1 MMGIRDAAY
10 PGSFDPIT
18 FGHVN
23 IVKRASERF
32 DNLYVVVVNNPNKKY
47 LFSLHERVEMVK
59 KDLDGIKNVVVES
72 FDGLLVNYLKE
83 KKIYNLIRGLRA
95 VSDYEYELQMANA
108 NHMLFRELEIFFLM
122 ADTDF
127 SYISSSMIKEIASYN
142 GDVSK
147 WVSKFV
153 ESKLQEKL
161 LKK

>member
-1 MMGIRDAAY
+1 MGIRDAAY

>member
-1 MMGIRDAAY
+1 MGIRDAAY

-18 FGHVN
+18 YGHVN

-32 DNLYVVVVNNPNKKY
+32 DKLYVVVVNNPNKKY
-47 LFSLHERVEMVK
+47 LFSLQERIEMVK
-59 KDLDGIKNVVVES
+59 KDLEGIPNVIVES

>member
-1 MMGIRDAAY
+1 
-10 PGSFDPIT
+10 
-18 FGHVN
+18 
-23 IVKRASERF
+23 
-32 DNLYVVVVNNPNKKY
+32 
-47 LFSLHERVEMVK
+47 
-59 KDLDGIKNVVVES
+59 
-72 FDGLLVNYLKE
+72 
-83 KKIYNLIRGLRA
+83 
-95 VSDYEYELQMANA
+95 
-108 NHMLFRELEIFFLM
+108 M

>member
-1 MMGIRDAAY
+1 MGIRDAAY

-32 DNLYVVVVNNPNKKY
+32 DNLYVVVMNNPKKKY
-47 LFSLHERVEMVK
+47 LFSLQERVEMVK
-59 KDLDGIKNVVVES
+59 KDLDGINNVVVES

-108 NHMLFRELEIFFLM
+108 NQMLFPEIETFFLI

-127 SYISSSMIKEIASYN
+127 SYISSSMIKEIAFYN
-142 GDVSK
+142 GNISK

-153 ESKLQEKL
+153 ESKLREKL

>member
-1 MMGIRDAAY
+1 MGIRDAAY

-18 FGHVN
+18 YGHVN

-32 DNLYVVVVNNPNKKY
+32 DKLYVVVVNNPNKKY
-47 LFSLHERVEMVK
+47 LFSLQERIEMVK
-59 KDLDGIKNVVVES
+59 KDLEGIPNVIVES

-108 NHMLFRELEIFFLM
+108 NHMLFSQLEIFFLM